1 MGRDWLWVFMEPS
14 PPPAFL
20 PFLSGWVPPKGFLN
34 SMGTRGRAGSPPFGY
49 TGHSPLGL
57 QCSTWRPE
65 LRD

>member
-20 PFLSGWVPPKGFLN
+20 PFLSGWVPPRASSILWGPE
-34 SMGTRGRAGSPPFGY
+34 TAGSPPFGY